1 MKAEQIN
8 SFKVGILIKGFFLCK
23 EKYFKS
29 TRLGDPFIDV
39 IIADSTG
46 EIRCKI
52 WKNAYFYNEKFSVG
66 DPVAIKGNIIN
77 YNNKIEI
84 DIKHISS
91 VKNSKYD
98 EYGYTESLI
107 VKTIDISHQKLW
119 EIINKNIK
127 SLSGD
132 YKIIANHLYKK
143 YKSKIISLP
152 SYDSKYELH
161 GGFIMKIANIFEI
174 NDRLIPLFKYLDK
187 NKVILGILIKDI
199 GCIKY
204 FNKDLILSISKEGKF
219 LNVSTL
225 GINLFNSEVSK
236 MQVLGNDAELFCQHI
251 ISVNDS
257 SLDLEANYINML
269 FKLDMQLLNNSN

>member
-1 MKAEQIN
+1 MKVDQIN
-8 SFKVGILIKGFFLCK
+8 SFKVGNAIKGFFLCE
-23 EKYFKS
+23 EKYLKS
-29 TRLGDPFIDV
+29 TRLGDPFIDI

-46 EIRCKI
+46 KIRCKI

-66 DPVAIKGNIIN
+66 DPVAIKGSIIN

-91 VKNSKYD
+91 VKNTEYD

-119 EIINKNIK
+119 KIINKNIK

-132 YKIIANHLYKK
+132 YRMIASHLYKK
-143 YKSKIISLP
+143 YKSEIIALP
-152 SYDSKYELH
+152 SYNTKYKLH
-161 GGFIMKIANIFEI
+161 GGFIAKIANIFKI
-174 NDRLIPLFKYLDK
+174 NDKLIPLFKHLDT
-187 NKVILGILIKDI
+187 NKVISGILIKDI

-204 FNKDLILSISKEGKF
+204 FNKDLIFSISKEGKF

-236 MQVLGNDAELFCQHI
+236 MKVSGNDAELFCQHI
-251 ISVNDS
+251 ISINENS
-257 SLDLEANYINML
+257 PDLEADYINML
-269 FKLDMQLLNNSN
+269 FQYSNTIAI